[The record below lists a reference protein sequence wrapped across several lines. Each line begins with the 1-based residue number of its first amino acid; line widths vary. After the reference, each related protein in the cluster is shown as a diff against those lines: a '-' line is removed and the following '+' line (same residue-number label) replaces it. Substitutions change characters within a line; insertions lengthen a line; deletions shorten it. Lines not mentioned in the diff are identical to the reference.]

1 MLNSQPLGFYDPSD
15 LTQDARRH
23 GVRIHP
29 VDVNL
34 SHWDHTLI
42 RGCNDE
48 AEVRLG
54 FRLVKSLSR
63 SGADQLLEARKHSLF
78 QNAADLV
85 KRGRLNRTDQQAL
98 AVAGALASITTD
110 RHHAQWDLLGVESLP
125 GILSNA
131 SAEEPQVELPL
142 PTEGEDIVADYT
154 GLGLTLG
161 RHPLALLREQLR
173 QKKIMN
179 VQEWSAVPN
188 GKPARVAGIIKVRQ
202 RPGSASGVLF
212 LTLEDE
218 TGNSNIIVWPQ
229 IVETFR
235 REVLGATMVAVS
247 GQTQREG
254 AVVHLV
260 ARKIEDLSWMLGKLA
275 THSRDFH

>member
-1 MLNSQPLGFYDPSD
+1 M
-15 LTQDARRH
+15 
-23 GVRIHP
+23 
-29 VDVNL
+29 
-34 SHWDHTLI
+34 
-42 RGCNDE
+42 
-48 AEVRLG
+48 
-54 FRLVKSLSR
+54 
-63 SGADQLLEARKHSLF
+63 
-78 QNAADLV
+78 
-85 KRGRLNRTDQQAL
+85 
-98 AVAGALASITTD
+98 
-110 RHHAQWDLLGVESLP
+110 
-125 GILSNA
+125 
-131 SAEEPQVELPL
+131 

-161 RHPLALLREQLR
+161 RHPLALLRQQLR

-179 VQEWSAVPN
+179 MQEWSAVPN
-188 GKPARVAGIIKVRQ
+188 GKPACIAGIIKVRQ

-229 IVETFR
+229 IVDTFR
-235 REVLGATMVAVS
+235 REVLGATMVAVF